1 MIPLR
6 EAIAEKHRIAE
17 NTVFS
22 QRMVKGDLTK
32 EEYLLYLTQQYYL
45 FEELERKYPPNES
58 LLRINN
64 IKEDITE
71 LGVLGDQMVSTKA
84 YVDYLATLDYDSLA
98 PHIYLNY
105 LALIYGGQIIKQNI
119 PGSGKMYD
127 FIEMQAAVGSIRA
140 IQKDEWADEANLGL
154 DHIIN
159 IYNELQSYAG

>member
-22 QRMVKGDLTK
+22 QRMVKRDLTK

-105 LALIYGGQIIKQNI
+105 LALIYGGQIIKKNI
-119 PGSGKMYD
+119 PGSGKIYD
-127 FIEMQAAVGSIRA
+127 FTEMQAAVGSIRA

-159 IYNELQSYAG
+159 IYNELQSHVG